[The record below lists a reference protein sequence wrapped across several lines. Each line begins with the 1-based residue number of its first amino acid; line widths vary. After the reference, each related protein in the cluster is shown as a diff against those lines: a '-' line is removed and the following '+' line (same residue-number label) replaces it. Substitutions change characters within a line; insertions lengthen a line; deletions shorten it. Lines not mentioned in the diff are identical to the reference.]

1 MVIRSI
7 AALLAL
13 LTLLAI
19 PAAAHMVSISTSEL
33 HVTGNKARF
42 ELKVPIYETELME
55 EPQRMLFEQF
65 HLRSAGEDGK
75 PTNVQCR
82 EDGAEQ
88 MFVCTASY
96 EFSAPVDVI
105 EVECRFYKITVPN
118 HVHILRAYRG
128 EVADQAIFD
137 FTVPS
142 VSINF
147 VPPSFWETASQQ
159 VGGGARRAV
168 GGLAAILFLLA
179 LVVAARSRKELLYL
193 AGMFVAGQAV
203 ACVAL
208 PMIAWNPAP
217 RFVEAAAALT
227 IAYLAVEVL
236 LLPKAGQRWLV
247 VAVLGLFHGLY
258 LSLFLR
264 ETRFSTWYVLSGS
277 LVADVLVI
285 GLLTALWVR
294 VRPLAKDDW
303 ADRIVAAGLLL
314 FGLGWFFYRLR

>member
-1 MVIRSI
+1 MAIRSI
-7 AALLAL
+7 VIRIAL

-19 PAAAHMVSISTSEL
+19 PAAGHMVSISTGEL

-42 ELKVPIYETELME
+42 ELKMPIYETELME
-55 EPQRMLFEQF
+55 EPQKTLFEHFRLQS
-65 HLRSAGEDGK
+65 REEDGK
-75 PTNVQCR
+75 LSNVQCR

-88 MFVCTASY
+88 MFVCNADY

-105 EVECRFYKITVPN
+105 DVECRFYQITVPN

-128 EVADQAIFD
+128 EVAEQAIFD

-147 VPPSFWETASQQ
+147 IPPSWWETASQQ
-159 VGGGARRAV
+159 VGAGARRAV

-179 LVVAARSRKELLYL
+179 LVVAARTRKELIYL
-193 AGMFVAGQAV
+193 VGMFVTGQAV
-203 ACVAL
+203 ACVLIPAV
-208 PMIAWNPAP
+208 AWNPAP

-247 VAVLGLFHGLY
+247 VGVLGLFHGLY

-264 ETRFSTWYVLSGS
+264 VTQFSVFYVLAGS
-277 LVADVLVI
+277 IAADVLVI
-285 GLLTALWVR
+285 GLLTALWAR

-303 ADRIVAAGLLL
+303 AERIVAVGLLL